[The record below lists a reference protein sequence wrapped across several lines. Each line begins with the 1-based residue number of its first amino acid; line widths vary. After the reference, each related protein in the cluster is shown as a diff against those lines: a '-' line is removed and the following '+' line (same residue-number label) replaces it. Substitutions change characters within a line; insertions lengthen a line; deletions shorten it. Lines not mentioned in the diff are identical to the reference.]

1 MVHEVNEAEVA
12 EAKEEVEA
20 LDIGT
25 HQAHLNKLKE
35 VHMVVWVPIV
45 VVEAKAGVKVTVIR
59 AHQAQSITLKE
70 AIEVHVEVWIQ
81 TVVVEAKEEV
91 EVLVIGIHQVHLI
104 NIREV
109 PVEV

>member
-45 VVEAKAGVKVTVIR
+45 VVEAK
-59 AHQAQSITLKE
+59 
-70 AIEVHVEVWIQ
+70 
-81 TVVVEAKEEV
+81 EEV

-104 NIREV
+104 SIREV
-109 PVEV
+109 PVDV